1 MPLRCCAHGRVDCA
15 ARRQTAAIAVGA
27 SGRGAPREPSRAR
40 GKVQAASILA
50 EFRVR
55 QALLGGLDRW
65 QRRHTAAA
73 FLVAVVRK
81 FLDDRASNLA
91 ALIAYYAFF
100 SLFPLL
106 LALVSALGFVLQDN
120 PSLQDD
126 VLDSAFARIPVIGVQ
141 LRDDIEPLAGSEIA
155 LAVGLAGALWAGL
168 GVTVALGRAFEEM
181 WDIPR
186 LEQRGALQARLR
198 GVLVLLVLGLALI
211 AVTVIAGLA
220 VGGRIG
226 PWAERLGA
234 LGIALVANLAVFLA
248 AFGLLTARPL
258 RIPELLPGVAL
269 AATGALALQSAG
281 SWYVERTVTRAS
293 ETYGTFA
300 LVIGLL
306 SWFWLLSHLLLLAAE
321 VNVVL
326 RRRLW
331 PRSLTG
337 ELEAADRSVLQRTAE
352 AMRQDERQEILVRFS
367 DGPGP
372 GPN

>member
-1 MPLRCCAHGRVDCA
+1 MAAWTGLRD
-15 ARRQTAAIAVGA
+15 
-27 SGRGAPREPSRAR
+27 
-40 GKVQAASILA
+40 
-50 EFRVR
+50 
-55 QALLGGLDRW
+55 LDRW

-73 FLVAVVRK
+73 FPVAVVRK
-81 FLDDRASNLA
+81 FLDDRASSLA

-126 VLDSAFARIPVIGVQ
+126 VLDSALARIPVIGVQ
-141 LRDDIEPLAGSEIA
+141 LADDIEPLAGSEIA

-168 GVTVALGRAFEEM
+168 GVTVALGRAFAEI

-198 GVLVLLVLGLALI
+198 GFLVLLVLGLVLI
-211 AVTVIAGLA
+211 GVTVLAGLA
-220 VGGRIG
+220 IGGRIG
-226 PWAERLGA
+226 PWAEQLGA
-234 LGIALVANLAVFLA
+234 LGLALAANLAVFLA

-258 RIPELLPGVAL
+258 RISELLPGVTL
-269 AATGALALQSAG
+269 AAIGALALQSAG
-281 SWYVERTVTRAS
+281 SWYVERTVSRAS

-306 SWFWLLSHLLLLAAE
+306 SWFWLLAHLLLLAAE

-337 ELEAADRSVLQRTAE
+337 ELEAADRSALQRSAE

-372 GPN
+372 DPS

>member
-1 MPLRCCAHGRVDCA
+1 
-15 ARRQTAAIAVGA
+15 
-27 SGRGAPREPSRAR
+27 
-40 GKVQAASILA
+40 
-50 EFRVR
+50 VR
-55 QALLGGLDRW
+55 QALLGSLDRW
-65 QRRHTAAA
+65 QRQHTAAA
-73 FLVAVVRK
+73 FPVAVVRK
-81 FLDDRASNLA
+81 ILDDRASNLA

-106 LALVSALGFVLQDN
+106 LALVSTLGFVLHDN

-126 VLDSAFARIPVIGVQ
+126 VLDSALARIPVVGAQ
-141 LRDDIEPLAGSEIA
+141 LRDDIEPLAGSELA
-155 LAVGLAGALWAGL
+155 LAIGLAGALWAGL
-168 GVTVALGRAFEEM
+168 GVTVALGRAFEEI

-186 LEQRGALQARLR
+186 LQQRGALQARLR
-198 GVLVLLVLGLALI
+198 GVLVLFLLGVVLI

-234 LGIALVANLAVFLA
+234 LVGALAANLAVFLA

-258 RIPELLPGVAL
+258 RIRELLPGVAL
-269 AATGALALQSAG
+269 ASIGALALQSAG
-281 SWYVERTVTRAS
+281 AWYVERTVARAS

-306 SWFWLLSHLLLLAAE
+306 SWFWLFSHLLLVAAE

-337 ELEAADRSVLQRTAE
+337 ELEAADRAALQRTAE
-352 AMRQDERQEILVRFS
+352 AMRQDERQEILVRFRDPS
-367 DGPGP
+367 
-372 GPN
+372 

>member
-1 MPLRCCAHGRVDCA
+1 MPHSRSDAQPPLPADA
-15 ARRQTAAIAVGA
+15 PKPLEAV
-27 SGRGAPREPSRAR
+27 
-40 GKVQAASILA
+40 
-50 EFRVR
+50 
-55 QALLGGLDRW
+55 LGSFDRW
-65 QRRHTAAA
+65 QRHHTAAA
-73 FLVAVVRK
+73 FPVAVVRK

-106 LALVSALGFVLQDN
+106 LALASVLGFVLQDN

-126 VLDSAFARIPVIGVQ
+126 VLDSALARIPVIGAQ
-141 LRDDIEPLAGSEIA
+141 LRDDLEPLAGSEIA

-168 GVTVALGRAFEEM
+168 GVTVALGRAFEEI

-186 LEQRGALQARLR
+186 LEQRGVLRARAR
-198 GVLVLLVLGLALI
+198 GVLALAALGLALV
-211 AVTVIAGLA
+211 AVTVTTGLA

-226 PWAERLGA
+226 PAAERLGA
-234 LGIALVANLAVFLA
+234 LGLSLAVNMAVFLA

-258 RIPELLPGVAL
+258 RIRELLPGVAL
-269 AATGALALQSAG
+269 AAVGALALQSAG
-281 SWYVERTVTRAS
+281 SWYVERTVARAS

-337 ELEAADRSVLQRTAE
+337 ELEAADRSALQRAAE
-352 AMRQDERQEILVRFS
+352 AVRQDERQEIFVRFS
-367 DGPGP
+367 DGHGP
-372 GPN
+372 GPT